1 MENIQETTQKLLNNE
16 ENHDE
21 HKKII
26 INESVLTSHNN
37 SSKNIDFN
45 DLFLYKKI
53 HKKQKIYGISSLIGC
68 FLCGIIKG
76 IGWIMIFL
84 IIYLMSYLKLY
95 QKDLTMKSYYPFYCI
110 FNIALGIFSP
120 VGGFFVYYF
129 GPNRTILISSFIV
142 ILGNYIMYIS
152 KNLIIDYFA
161 LFIFATGM
169 GISGNVSLKNAVEFF
184 PGKYGLIN
192 GLDSTVIAIGELI
205 FNYLAEYV
213 YINPNHDEP
222 IDDFYTGDVPLNFKY
237 YLLIQMLIIG
247 IITFLA
253 VFFIFPSN
261 HIIQKDILDTIEEE
275 EETKNDSLISSI
287 EEIKSE
293 KHYDFKNL
301 KKAIKSKK
309 FFIIFYIFFSS
320 NLYVSIL
327 ENSLRP
333 IAIKVKIK
341 TSNQQITTNVIV
353 ALNLIL
359 TPIFGVISDC
369 VRFKITMTFI
379 NVIIIACSFIFF
391 LVIYNDYIFIL
402 WTTSNAF
409 VNSAI
414 YTFIYEYILKIFGIK
429 YFVEISGVIGF
440 GYCLASILS
449 SLLLYLNEIIFKNHL
464 IFGYIIIYGLNGIIN
479 IVSFILTLI
488 DNEKPFIY

>member
-1 MENIQETTQKLLNNE
+1 M
-16 ENHDE
+16 
-21 HKKII
+21 
-26 INESVLTSHNN
+26 
-37 SSKNIDFN
+37 F
-45 DLFLYKKI
+45 
-53 HKKQKIYGISSLIGC
+53 
-68 FLCGIIKG
+68 
-76 IGWIMIFL
+76 
-84 IIYLMSYLKLY
+84 
-95 QKDLTMKSYYPFYCI
+95 
-110 FNIALGIFSP
+110 
-120 VGGFFVYYF
+120 
-129 GPNRTILISSFIV
+129 
-142 ILGNYIMYIS
+142 
-152 KNLIIDYFA
+152 
-161 LFIFATGM
+161 
-169 GISGNVSLKNAVEFF
+169 
-184 PGKYGLIN
+184 
-192 GLDSTVIAIGELI
+192 
-205 FNYLAEYV
+205 
-213 YINPNHDEP
+213 
-222 IDDFYTGDVPLNFKY
+222 
-237 YLLIQMLIIG
+237 
-247 IITFLA
+247 
-253 VFFIFPSN
+253 
-261 HIIQKDILDTIEEE
+261 
-275 EETKNDSLISSI
+275 
-287 EEIKSE
+287 
-293 KHYDFKNL
+293 
-301 KKAIKSKK
+301 
-309 FFIIFYIFFSS
+309 
-320 NLYVSIL
+320 
-327 ENSLRP
+327 SLRP

>member
-1 MENIQETTQKLLNNE
+1 
-16 ENHDE
+16 
-21 HKKII
+21 
-26 INESVLTSHNN
+26 
-37 SSKNIDFN
+37 
-45 DLFLYKKI
+45 
-53 HKKQKIYGISSLIGC
+53 
-68 FLCGIIKG
+68 
-76 IGWIMIFL
+76 
-84 IIYLMSYLKLY
+84 
-95 QKDLTMKSYYPFYCI
+95 
-110 FNIALGIFSP
+110 
-120 VGGFFVYYF
+120 
-129 GPNRTILISSFIV
+129 
-142 ILGNYIMYIS
+142 MYIS
-152 KNLIIDYFA
+152 KNVIIDYFA

-192 GLDSTVIAIGELI
+192 GLDSTVIAIGELV

-222 IDDFYTGDVPLNFKY
+222 VDDFYTGDVPHNFKY

-253 VFFIFPSN
+253 VFFIFPFKQ
-261 HIIQKDILDTIEEE
+261 IIQKDNLNTIEEE
-275 EETKNDSLISSI
+275 EEDKNNSITSSI

-333 IAIKVKIK
+333 IAIKVNIK

-379 NVIIIACSFIFF
+379 NIIIIACSFIFC

-464 IFGYIIIYGLNGIIN
+464 ILGYIIIYGLNGIIN

>member
-1 MENIQETTQKLLNNE
+1 MENTQETSKNLLKNE
-16 ENHDE
+16 ENNVHQ
-21 HKKII
+21 KNII
-26 INESVLTSHNN
+26 INDSVITNN
-37 SSKNIDFN
+37 SISNKSIDFH

-68 FLCGIIKG
+68 FLCGFIKG

-110 FNIALGIFSP
+110 FNLALGIFSP
-120 VGGFFVYYF
+120 VGGFLVYYF
-129 GPNRTILISSFIV
+129 GPNRTILISSFII
-142 ILGNYIMYIS
+142 ILGNYMMYIS

-161 LFIFATGM
+161 FFIFATGM

-192 GLDSTVIAIGELI
+192 GLDSTVIAVAELV

-213 YINPNHDEP
+213 YINPNHEEP
-222 IDDFYTGDVPLNFKY
+222 VDDFYTGDIPKNFKF

-253 VFFIFPSN
+253 VFFIFPFN
-261 HIIQKDILDTIEEE
+261 QIFQKDSLNVIEEE
-275 EETKNDSLISSI
+275 ENKNNSLISSVDD
-287 EEIKSE
+287 IKSDN
-293 KHYDFKNL
+293 YDFKNL

-320 NLYVSIL
+320 NLYISIL

-333 IAIKVKIK
+333 IAIKVNIT
-341 TSNQQITTNVIV
+341 TSHQQITTNIIV
-353 ALNLIL
+353 FLNLIL

-379 NVIIIACSFIFF
+379 NIIVIICSFLFF

-409 VNSAI
+409 ANSAV

-429 YFVEISGVIGF
+429 YFVEISGIIGF
-440 GYCLASILS
+440 GYCFASILS
-449 SLLLYLNEIIFKNHL
+449 SLLLYLNEIIFKNNL
-464 IFGYIIIYGLNGIIN
+464 ILGYIIIYGINGILN
-479 IVSFILTLI
+479 IISFILTLI
-488 DNEKPFIY
+488 DNEEPFVY